1 MKARFTI
8 WVGLMLALVLRAE
21 AAQIRF
27 EATVDRTRAGQA
39 DPIQLTLSIISDENL
54 SYVPAPE
61 IDLRDFYVEGP
72 AISTR
77 VEMVNFRTTFTRELS
92 YSLTARRTGKLRLGP
107 ASIALDGQIVRTK
120 AIDLEILS
128 GSARQAPAGGG
139 SRASGQEG
147 LEDNLFVRVKT
158 DRQKV
163 YVGQQAV
170 LEYQLCYR
178 FPISSVGFKELP
190 DYAGFWAEE
199 LFVAQQLKPQVQ
211 SIGGVEFQVAPLRRM
226 AIFPTSDGI
235 HQVTPLAISCKL
247 PARGRSSVWD
257 FLDDPFGGRG
267 QTAVVACD
275 PLRIEVLPLPQ
286 SGRPPQFSGAVGRY
300 TLQAKA
306 QPLSVAAGDPV
317 TLKVEISG
325 QGNINAIEAPALSGM
340 AGFTVYDPKA
350 ESQERVEDGGYGG
363 TRKFEYILIPQRG
376 GSQEIPPISFAY
388 FDPLQGQYRT
398 LQSEP
403 IRLEVRGGVAP
414 DLATG
419 PGGIP
424 REIAQ
429 VGQDIRHIKADLQ
442 EFSEPVQ
449 LYRSVFFW
457 GIQGLLP
464 LAGLGLLFHQ
474 RRRQRLEGDVALVRR
489 RQARGEAG
497 HRLRLA
503 AQLLE
508 QGDSPAFHAE
518 IQRALL
524 AFLGDRL
531 ERPAVGLTSQ
541 ARAQLLAE
549 KGVAEAL
556 VGAVEDL
563 LAACDFARFAPG
575 AQSREQMA
583 QVQERAAEIIAA
595 LEKKG

>member
-1 MKARFTI
+1 MKGRLVI
-8 WVGLMLALVLRAE
+8 WLALMLALVLRAE

-27 EATVDRTRAGQA
+27 EALVDRTRTGQA

-54 SYVPAPE
+54 SHVPAPE
-61 IDLRDFYVEGP
+61 IDLHDFYVEGP

-77 VEMVNFRTTFTRELS
+77 VEMVNLHTTFTRELS
-92 YSLTARRTGKLRLGP
+92 YALTARRTGKLRLGP
-107 ASIALDGQIVRTK
+107 ASIELDGQTYKTK
-120 AIDLEILS
+120 AIDLEIVA
-128 GSARQAPAGGG
+128 GSARQAPAGRG
-139 SRASGQEG
+139 SRSGGQEG
-147 LEDNLFVRVKT
+147 LEENLFVRVKA
-158 DRQKV
+158 DRQKI
-163 YVGQQAV
+163 YVGQQVV

-178 FPISSVGFKELP
+178 FPITSVGFKELP

-199 LFVAQQLKPQVQ
+199 LFVAQQLKPRVE

-226 AIFPTSDGI
+226 AIFPTSDGT
-235 HQVTPLAISCKL
+235 HQVQPLAISCKL
-247 PARGRSSVWD
+247 PTRGRSSVWD

-275 PLRIEVLPLPQ
+275 PLRLEVLPLPQ

-325 QGNINAIEAPALSGM
+325 SGNINAIDPPALSSA

-376 GSQEIPPISFAY
+376 GDREIPPISFAY
-388 FDPLQGQYRT
+388 FDPIQGQYRI
-398 LQSEP
+398 LKSEP

-414 DLATG
+414 DLAVG

-429 VGQDIRHIKADLQ
+429 VGQDIRHIKPDL
-442 EFSEPVQ
+442 EALAEPVQ

-464 LAGLGLLFHQ
+464 LAGLGLLLHQ

-489 RQARGEAG
+489 RRARGEVG

-524 AFLGDRL
+524 AFLADRL
-531 ERPAVGLTSQ
+531 ERPAAGLTSQ

-549 KGVAEAL
+549 KGVAEPL
-556 VGAVEDL
+556 VRGVEEI

-575 AQSREQMA
+575 AQSREEMA
-583 QVQERAAEIIAA
+583 QVQGRAAEIIAA
-595 LEKKG
+595 LEKLG